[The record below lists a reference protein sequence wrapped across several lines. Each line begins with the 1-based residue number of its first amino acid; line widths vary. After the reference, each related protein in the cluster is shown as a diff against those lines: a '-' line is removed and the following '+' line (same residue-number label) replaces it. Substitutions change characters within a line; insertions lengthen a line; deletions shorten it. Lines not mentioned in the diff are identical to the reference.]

1 MQAPL
6 PVRIAITLVAV
17 LFAIFAG
24 YHLWTYYMSE
34 PWTRDARVSA
44 DVVEVAPDVSGM
56 VTEVAVSDN
65 QLVHTGDVLF
75 MIDQARYKLAL
86 AQASATAESRQIEMA
101 QLARDARRKEELHS
115 AAVSKSVREQAEASA
130 AAAAASYREALAA
143 LDVARL
149 DLERTTIRAP
159 VNGHIT
165 NLQLR
170 KGNFGHAGTPL
181 VAIVDADSFHING
194 YFEET
199 KLPHIKDGARVS
211 IHLMGIDTPLRG
223 HVEGVARGIVDH
235 ELASSA
241 NMLANVNPTFS
252 WVRLAQRIP
261 VRIAIDGVPCGI
273 RLAAGQTA
281 TVTVVPG
288 KANESGVKPPAEVD
302 CR

>member
-6 PVRIAITLVAV
+6 PIRVAITLVAL

-44 DVVEVAPDVSGM
+44 DVVQIAPDVSGI
-56 VTEVAVSDN
+56 VTAVSVTDN
-65 QLVHTGDVLF
+65 QLVHAGDILF
-75 MIDQARYKLAL
+75 VIDQARYQLAL
-86 AQASATAESRQIEMA
+86 AQASATAESRQIQMA
-101 QLARDARRKEELHS
+101 QLERDAKRKMELRS
-115 AAVSKSVREQAEASA
+115 SAVSDSVREQAEAGA
-130 AAAAASYREALAA
+130 AAAAASYREARAA
-143 LDVARL
+143 LDVAKL
-149 DLERTTIRAP
+149 DLERTTVRAP
-159 VNGHIT
+159 VNGHVT

-170 KGNFGHAGTPL
+170 KGDFGHAGTPL

-199 KLPHIKDGARVS
+199 KLPRIEDGARVS
-211 IHLMGIDTPLRG
+211 IHLMGVGTPLQG

-261 VRIAIDGVPCGI
+261 VRIAIDGIPCGV

-281 TVTVVPG
+281 TVTLAPGAKSKSRDSVPL
-288 KANESGVKPPAEVD
+288 ETS